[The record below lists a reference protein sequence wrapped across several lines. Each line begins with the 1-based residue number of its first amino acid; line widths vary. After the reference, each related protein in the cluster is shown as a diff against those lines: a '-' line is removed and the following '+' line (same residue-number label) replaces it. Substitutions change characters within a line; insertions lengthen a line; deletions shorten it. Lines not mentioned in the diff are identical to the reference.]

1 MNPSTIGS
9 NDVER
14 VAESHCDRTTLKNA
28 IIAMLK
34 RLSEF
39 GKEVYVIG
47 LPLQF
52 WWHVTTPM
60 MNEIK
65 RMLKMNILLK
75 N

>member
-14 VAESHCDRTTLKNA
+14 VAESHCDRTTKINA
-28 IIAMLK
+28 LIAMLK
-34 RLSEF
+34 RLSKF
-39 GKEVYVIG
+39 GKD
-47 LPLQF
+47 
-52 WWHVTTPM
+52 TPM

-65 RMLKMNILLK
+65 RMLKMKILK

>member
-39 GKEVYVIG
+39 GKEVYILITGVDI
-47 LPLQF
+47 LPY
-52 WWHVTTPM
+52 TSPKGTGR
-60 MNEIK
+60 K
-65 RMLKMNILLK
+65 
-75 N
+75 

>member
-1 MNPSTIGS
+1 MTWKGWL
-9 NDVER
+9 
-14 VAESHCDRTTLKNA
+14 SHIVTETTLKNV

-47 LPLQF
+47 LPLRF

-65 RMLKMNILLK
+65 RMLKMKILK

>member
-1 MNPSTIGS
+1 MT
-9 NDVER
+9 E
-14 VAESHCDRTTLKNA
+14 TTLKNV

-47 LPLQF
+47 LPLRF

-65 RMLKMNILLK
+65 RMLKMKILK